1 MGNDRG
7 PERGPAVSLR
17 PDRASGRGIE
27 QGDIRVDLSEQQQ
40 VRLAKVD
47 AMRQQ
52 GIEPYPAR
60 SSRTHNAS
68 DAIARFEAGETDWP
82 DGRDPEPVAV
92 AGRVMS
98 FRQMGKATFVHVEDG
113 HGRVQLY
120 LRANIVGEDAYGQ
133 LIRMVDLGDF
143 IQASGHLFRTRTGEV
158 TIEVGSWTMLA
169 KAVTPPPEKWHGLTD
184 TELRYRQ
191 RSADL
196 FSNPEVRHIFVTRA
210 RMITTLRRFLDSEG
224 FLEVETPTLQPIYG
238 GAHARPFT
246 TYHNALDQTLYLRI
260 ADELYLKRLIV
271 GGYERVYE
279 ICKDFRNEGV
289 DTRHNPE
296 FTQLEFYMA
305 YADYRDVMNLTERMV
320 STVVQEVLGTQ
331 QLTYAGH
338 EIDITP
344 PWRRLRMADAIFEA
358 TGIDY
363 NEVRDQQELYQLA
376 RDRGADVEPTTVW
389 PRIVDELMKTFVRP
403 NLIQPTFLID
413 YPVEL
418 SPLAKQSPDS
428 DRTVERF
435 QVFIGGIEL
444 CNAYSELNDPMDQLA
459 RFQEQ
464 ALDRAKGDEEAM
476 PIDEDYVQS
485 LMYGMPPTG
494 GFGIGIDRLA
504 MLLTDQQ
511 SIREVILF
519 PLLRTRAADTD
530 EDVE

>member
-1 MGNDRG
+1 M
-7 PERGPAVSLR
+7 E
-17 PDRASGRGIE
+17 
-27 QGDIRVDLSEQQQ
+27 LSEQQR
-40 VRLAKVD
+40 VRLAKID
-47 AMRQQ
+47 ALREQ

-60 SSRTHNAS
+60 SDRTHTTTE
-68 DAIARFEAGETDWP
+68 AIERFEAGEEGWSA
-82 DGRDPEPVAV
+82 GRDPEAITV

-98 FRQMGKATFVHVEDG
+98 FRQMGKATFAHIEDG
-113 HGRVQLY
+113 HGRIQLY
-120 LRANIVGEDAYGQ
+120 LRANIVGAEPYDRF
-133 LIRMVDLGDF
+133 LRMVDLGDF
-143 IQASGHLFRTRTGEV
+143 IEAGGHLFRTRTGEV
-158 TIEVGSWTMLA
+158 TVEAASWTMLA

-191 RSADL
+191 RAADL
-196 FSNPEVRHIFVTRA
+196 FSNPQVRDIFVTRA
-210 RMITTLRRFLDSEG
+210 RMITALRHFLDSEG

-271 GGYERVYE
+271 GGFERVYE

-305 YADYRDVMNLTERMV
+305 YADYRDVMEMTERML
-320 STVVQEVLGTQ
+320 STVVQEVRGTQ
-331 QLTYAGH
+331 QITYDGH
-338 EIDITP
+338 EIDFTP

-363 NEVRDQQELYQLA
+363 DSVRDQQELYRLA
-376 RDRGADVEPTTVW
+376 RERGADVEPTTVW

-428 DRTVERF
+428 ARTVERF
-435 QVFIGGIEL
+435 QVFIGGVEL
-444 CNAYSELNDPMDQLA
+444 CNAYSELNDPMDQMA
-459 RFQEQ
+459 RFLEQ
-464 ALDRAKGDEEAM
+464 ARDRAHGDEEAM

-519 PLLRTRAADTD
+519 PQLRTRSAGAEGGDA
-530 EDVE
+530 

>member
-1 MGNDRG
+1 M
-7 PERGPAVSLR
+7 EM
-17 PDRASGRGIE
+17 
-27 QGDIRVDLSEQQQ
+27 SEQQL

-47 AMRQQ
+47 ALREQ

-60 SSRTHNAS
+60 STRTHTAS
-68 DAIARFEAGETDWP
+68 DVLVRYESGEGGWP
-82 DGRDPEPVAV
+82 DGRDPEQVAV
-92 AGRVMS
+92 VGRVMS
-98 FRQMGKATFVHVEDG
+98 FRQMGKATFAHIEDG
-113 HGRVQLY
+113 HGRLQVY
-120 LRANIVGEDAYGQ
+120 LRANIVGVENYDRF
-133 LIRMVDLGDF
+133 IHMVDLGDF
-143 IQASGHLFRTRTGEV
+143 IEVAGHLFRTRAGEV
-158 TIEVGSWTMLA
+158 TVEAASWTMLS

-196 FSNPEVRHIFVTRA
+196 FSNPGVRSIFVTRA
-210 RMITTLRRFLDSEG
+210 RMITALRRFLDGEG

-271 GGYERVYE
+271 GGFERVYE

-305 YADYRDVMNLTERMV
+305 YADYRDVMDLTERMV
-320 STVVQEVLGTQ
+320 SGVAQEVRGTTQ
-331 QLTYAGH
+331 ITYDGH
-338 EIDITP
+338 EIDLAP

-358 TGIDY
+358 TGIDFTK
-363 NEVRDQQELYQLA
+363 VRDQQTLYELA
-376 RDRGADVEPTTVW
+376 RERGADVEPTTVW

-403 NLIQPTFLID
+403 HLIQPTFLID

-418 SPLAKQSPDS
+418 SPLAKQSPES
-428 DRTVERF
+428 ERIVERF

-444 CNAYSELNDPMDQLA
+444 CNAYSELNDPMDQMA
-459 RFQEQ
+459 RFLEQ
-464 ALDRAKGDEEAM
+464 AQDRAQGDEEAM
-476 PIDEDYVQS
+476 PIDEDYVRS

-494 GFGIGIDRLA
+494 GFGIGVDRLA

-519 PLLRTRAADTD
+519 PQLRTRSAHN
-530 EDVE
+530 EGSHH